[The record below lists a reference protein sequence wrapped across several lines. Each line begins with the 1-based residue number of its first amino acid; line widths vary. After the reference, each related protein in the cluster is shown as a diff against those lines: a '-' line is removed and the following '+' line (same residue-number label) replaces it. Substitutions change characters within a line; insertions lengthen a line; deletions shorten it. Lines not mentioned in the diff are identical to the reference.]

1 MSTLYVDNLAP
12 NLGSQVEIPDLKP
25 LAGSV
30 VRAGSAKHSNYA
42 ANSTVN
48 TWLETYTFTVTGI
61 TQGNTLQMTYS
72 VNDLVQDSN
81 SVYFRVRSVT
91 DNNNVLVE
99 WGRATHGNGQWRGII
114 SDAAF
119 EDTSTSGGTRTY
131 AIDFY
136 TTYGAV
142 YVNYP
147 SGDTDCA
154 SFLTW
159 QEIAQ

>member
-12 NLGSQVEIPDLKP
+12 NLGSRVEIPDLKP
-25 LAGSV
+25 LSGSV
-30 VRAGSAKHSNYA
+30 VRAGSAKHTTYA
-42 ANSTVN
+42 GTSTIN
-48 TWLETYTFTVTGI
+48 TWVEMYTFTVTGI

-72 VNDLVQDSN
+72 VNDLLEVAN
-81 SVYFRVRSVT
+81 NVYFRIRRVSDSV
-91 DNNNVLVE
+91 DLVA
-99 WGRATHGNGQWRGII
+99 WGRQTNTNGGWRGII

-131 AIDFY
+131 ALDLY
-136 TTYGAV
+136 TTNGMA

-147 SGDTDCA
+147 AGDNFCA